1 MFVDL
6 VNPEPLPSFK
16 FLVTDIAL
24 SRLKVDLVVVVVVE
38 VGPRKLDVAPEAL
51 LGSVVV
57 VDVLPKLFASSHR
70 LGAML
75 AIIFE
80 SATVNRSVAS

>member
-6 VNPEPLPSFK
+6 VYPQPLPSFE

-24 SRLKVDLVVVVVVE
+24 RRLEVDLVVVVVVE

-51 LGSVVV
+51 FGSVVV
-57 VDVLPKLFASSHR
+57 VDVLPKLLASSHR
-70 LGAML
+70 FGAML
-75 AIIFE
+75 AVVFE
-80 SATVNRSVAS
+80 SATVDRCVA